1 MFWDLIKP
9 LGGIILGTVLM
20 YILKVSV
27 LINKTKSFK
36 VFVLEIDL
44 CDESKQ
50 NKKALKI
57 IKAIKAFTK
66 SR

>member
-50 NKKALKI
+50 NKKAFKI